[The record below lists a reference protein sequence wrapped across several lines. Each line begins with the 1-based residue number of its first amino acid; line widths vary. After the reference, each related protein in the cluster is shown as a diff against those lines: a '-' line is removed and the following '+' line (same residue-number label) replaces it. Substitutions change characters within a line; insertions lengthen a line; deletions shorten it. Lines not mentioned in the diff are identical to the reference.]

1 MVPISRRKLLAAAPF
16 LLLGPARARTASV
29 HLGAIRWDAWYKKTD
44 SSVHPQNNL
53 SSAKYRWRAPIH
65 CVEEKRENLS
75 CTGAQQVIDD
85 EIRAA
90 AKGGISFWAFDWFPK
105 GSSLRIAWE
114 LYQSS
119 SLKHLIQWCP
129 IVGLQELG
137 SVQSSSSEIDRK
149 LQDWIELMRSPTFF
163 SVQEDGS
170 KRPLLFLFYRPE
182 EMTKYFKTLDSL
194 RSCLERFRKLAVR
207 AGVGKPYIVLFN
219 PAVDMTLFRDSGA
232 DAISNYISQ
241 LEPRKAASYIDLD
254 RQVQRYWKRMAAS
267 GAPMIPIAQVGW
279 DTRPRK
285 DNPVPWE
292 KKTGDKENY
301 YKIATPEEFYN
312 HIRAARQFVENN
324 SDKCVSRVV
333 LIYSW
338 DECDEGGCIMPT
350 IGDPTGKYLAALKR
364 AMD

>member
-1 MVPISRRKLLAAAPF
+1 M
-16 LLLGPARARTASV
+16 
-29 HLGAIRWDAWYKKTD
+29 
-44 SSVHPQNNL
+44 
-53 SSAKYRWRAPIH
+53 
-65 CVEEKRENLS
+65 
-75 CTGAQQVIDD
+75 
-85 EIRAA
+85 
-90 AKGGISFWAFDWFPK
+90 
-105 GSSLRIAWE
+105 
-114 LYQSS
+114 
-119 SLKHLIQWCP
+119 
-129 IVGLQELG
+129 QELG

-163 SVQEDGS
+163 SVQEGGS